1 MIPRLRSGD
10 PSLDGFGR
18 CIRKISIQREYLYD
32 SKMNKIVA
40 PTQRLL
46 LQPALEKEKFT
57 LDRVGKIRDTVK
69 ISAVSYGH

>member
-1 MIPRLRSGD
+1 M
-10 PSLDGFGR
+10 
-18 CIRKISIQREYLYD
+18 QREYLYD

-57 LDRVGKIRDTVK
+57 LYRVEKIRGTVK